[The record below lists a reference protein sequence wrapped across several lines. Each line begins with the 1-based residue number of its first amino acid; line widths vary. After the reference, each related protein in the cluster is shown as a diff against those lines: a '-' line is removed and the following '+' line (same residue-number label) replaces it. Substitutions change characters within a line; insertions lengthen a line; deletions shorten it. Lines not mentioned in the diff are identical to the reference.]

1 MLIDTRHARLPL
13 CRGQFLRLAHAR
25 HTRLTAL
32 RGDAWITLDGDPR
45 DIVLS
50 PGESFVVDSDSTVVL
65 YPLHAST
72 VAEIAIDTVAPAPRR
87 SWWHALRALVTPSQP
102 ALAGVA

>member
-50 PGESFVVDSDSTVVL
+50 PGQSFVVDSDSAVVV
-65 YPLHAST
+65 YPLRAST
-72 VAEIAIDTVAPAPRR
+72 LAEIAIDTAAPAPRR
-87 SWWHALRALVTPSQP
+87 HWWDALRALIAPPPP